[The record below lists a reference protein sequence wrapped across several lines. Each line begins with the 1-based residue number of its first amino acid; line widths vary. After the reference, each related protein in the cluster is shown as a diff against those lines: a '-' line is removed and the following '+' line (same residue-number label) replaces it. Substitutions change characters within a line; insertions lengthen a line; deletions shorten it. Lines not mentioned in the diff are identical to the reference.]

1 MKMKKASLI
10 SKIVIAALV
19 IYAVVSLVSTRSQLS
34 AAEEKCNSLQEQ
46 VDDAMQTNSELQ
58 YAVDHSDDPETIED
72 VARNK
77 IGLVKPGEKIFYDIG
92 S

>member
-10 SKIVIAALV
+10 TKTVIAALV
-19 IYAVVSLVSTRSQLS
+19 IYAVVSLVSTRNQLS
-34 AAEEKCNSLQEQ
+34 EAEKKCGELQEQ
-46 VDDAMQTNSELQ
+46 VDDTMQTNSELQ
-58 YAVDHSDDPETIED
+58 YAIDHSEDADTIED

-92 S
+92 N